1 MFSKYNT
8 NNVNHY
14 MLQIDFEIKEKKL
27 EWKQNKKNF
36 HRIIN
41 KQLWLWQP

>member
-14 MLQIDFEIKEKKL
+14 MLQIDFEIKEKNETTTFTIKYL
-27 EWKQNKKNF
+27 FFIKIFDNDVKN
-36 HRIIN
+36 
-41 KQLWLWQP
+41 